1 MRKWGIGIVLL
12 VTCLLLFI
20 VYDGYRMQET
30 LIGQSDASPI
40 LKTMRTDGQV
50 TKDET
55 WFKQTSETQQ
65 WSKDGLVRFG
75 RYLPVDGS
83 KQTVLLVPDEMMF
96 SQTGVYALARYYH
109 EADFNV
115 LLIER
120 RGQDRS
126 GGVRNYG
133 WLDRLDVLE
142 WTKRLLAENG
152 DDTRIV
158 YHGLGVGAST
168 VLLASGETVPTQVRA
183 IVAEGAYARLDDWFS
198 LLADE
203 QILYPALPSLTVAS
217 MWNKGEQDFF
227 YGDVSVT
234 RQATKSRVPTMFIHG
249 LKDDLVPVRM
259 MYELY
264 QAKTGLKQLYPVRDA
279 GHDETYTMDPDNY
292 EKRLRL
298 FLQPYLREM

>member
-1 MRKWGIGIVLL
+1 MRKWGIGIVVL
-12 VTCLLLFI
+12 VTCLLLYI
-20 VYDGYRMQET
+20 VYDGYRIQQT

-40 LKTMRTDGQV
+40 LKSTSEQQV
-50 TKDET
+50 SQDET
-55 WFKQTSETQQ
+55 WFKQTSKTQQ
-65 WSKDGLVRFG
+65 WSKDGVVRFG
-75 RYLPVDGS
+75 RYLPATGS
-83 KQTVLLVPDEMMF
+83 KQTVLLVPDEIGF
-96 SQTGVYALARYYH
+96 SQNGAYALARYYH
-109 EADFNV
+109 DADFNV

-120 RGQDRS
+120 RGQERS

-142 WTKRLLAENG
+142 WTQRLLAENG

-158 YHGLGVGAST
+158 YHGLGVGGAT
-168 VLLASGETVPTQVRA
+168 VLLAAGETVPTQVRA
-183 IVAEGAYARLDDWFS
+183 VVAEGAYARLDDWFS

-203 QILYPALPSLTVAS
+203 QIRYPALPSLTVAS

-249 LKDDLVPVRM
+249 LKDELVPVRM

-264 QAKTGLKQLYPVRDA
+264 QAKTGLKQLYPVRNA
-279 GHDETYTMDPDNY
+279 GHDETYTIDPSNY

>member
-20 VYDGYRMQET
+20 VYDGYRIQET

-40 LKTMRTDGQV
+40 LKLTSDDQMSQ
-50 TKDET
+50 DET

-65 WSKDGLVRFG
+65 WSKNEIVRFG
-75 RYLPVDGS
+75 RYLPATDS
-83 KQTVLLVPDEMMF
+83 KQTVLLVPDEIGF
-96 SQTGVYALARYYH
+96 SQTGAYALARYYH

-133 WLDRLDVLE
+133 WLDRLDILE
-142 WTKRLLAENG
+142 WTKRLVAENG

-158 YHGLGVGAST
+158 YHGLGVGAAT
-168 VLLASGETVPTQVRA
+168 VLLAAGETIPMQVRA
-183 IVAEGAYARLDDWFS
+183 VVAEGAYARLDDWFS
-198 LLADE
+198 FLADE
-203 QILYPALPSLTVAS
+203 QIHYPALPSLTVAS

-227 YGDVSVT
+227 FGDVSVT
-234 RQATKSRVPTMFIHG
+234 RQATKIRVPTMFIHG

-259 MYELY
+259 MYEMY

-279 GHDETYTMDPDNY
+279 GHDETYTIDPDNY

-298 FLQPYLREM
+298 FLQPYLRDM

>member
-40 LKTMRTDGQV
+40 LKTTRTDGQV

-96 SQTGVYALARYYH
+96 SQTGAYALARYYH

-142 WTKRLLAENG
+142 WTKRLVAENG
-152 DDTRIV
+152 DDRIV
-158 YHGLGVGAST
+158 YHGLGVGAAT
-168 VLLASGETVPTQVRA
+168 VLLAAGETIPMQVRA
-183 IVAEGAYARLDDWFS
+183 IVAEGAYA
-198 LLADE
+198 
-203 QILYPALPSLTVAS
+203 
-217 MWNKGEQDFF
+217 
-227 YGDVSVT
+227 
-234 RQATKSRVPTMFIHG
+234 
-249 LKDDLVPVRM
+249 
-259 MYELY
+259 
-264 QAKTGLKQLYPVRDA
+264 
-279 GHDETYTMDPDNY
+279 
-292 EKRLRL
+292 
-298 FLQPYLREM
+298 